1 VWGGGVKHCSIT
13 TVASSL

>member
-1 VWGGGVKHCSIT
+1 VWGGVKHCSIT